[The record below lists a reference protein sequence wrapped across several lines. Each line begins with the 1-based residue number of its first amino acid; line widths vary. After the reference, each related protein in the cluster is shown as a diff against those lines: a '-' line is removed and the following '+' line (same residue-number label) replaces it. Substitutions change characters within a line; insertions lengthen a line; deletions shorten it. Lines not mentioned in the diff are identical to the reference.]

1 MKYVYIGF
9 FFFLFLPVFL
19 RAQEVEV
26 KRERTFTGSGLY
38 GYMNGGA
45 EQFLEYGVSKLITR
59 DMSYKGEEFTMDV
72 YDMPSPEEAFGIYS
86 LHVFR
91 CERADASGCLDCLS
105 RYQWQ
110 AAVGNRYVSVVF
122 PSGSAKA
129 QRLADELVRLYIPL
143 EGQTSPRIPADLQAD
158 VPHSVRLKYLKGPI
172 SVSGIS
178 SSLSALLKEIPYAGV
193 WFVADK
199 AEPEGYRA
207 WVELKTSADK
217 ETLKALLATEEGV
230 QESRILREG
239 ETYLYFFAKEKEQS
253 EEEDPEGFG
262 F

>member
-1 MKYVYIGF
+1 MKEVYGGF
-9 FFFLFLPVFL
+9 FFFLLIPFFLG
-19 RAQEVEV
+19 AQEVEV

-45 EQFLEYGVSKLITR
+45 EQFLEYGVSRLVTR
-59 DMSYKGEEFTMDV
+59 DMVYKGEEFTIDV
-72 YDMPSPEEAFGIYS
+72 YDMPSAEEAFGIYS

-91 CERADASGCLDCLS
+91 CERTDTSGCLDCLS

-129 QRLADELVRLYIPL
+129 RSVADELVRLYVPL
-143 EGQTSPRIPADLQAD
+143 EGQMQPRIPADLQAD
-158 VPHSVRLKYLKGPI
+158 VPYSLRLKYLKGPI

-178 SSLSALLKEIPYAGV
+178 SCLAALLKEIPYEGV
-193 WFVADK
+193 WFVSDRK
-199 AEPEGYRA
+199 GSEGYRA
-207 WVELKTSADK
+207 WVELKASADK
-217 ETLKALLATEEGV
+217 EVLKELLSTEERID
-230 QESRILREG
+230 ESGILGEG
-239 ETYLYFFAKEKEQS
+239 EKHLYFFAKEKEQA
-253 EEEDPEGFG
+253 EEDPDGFG